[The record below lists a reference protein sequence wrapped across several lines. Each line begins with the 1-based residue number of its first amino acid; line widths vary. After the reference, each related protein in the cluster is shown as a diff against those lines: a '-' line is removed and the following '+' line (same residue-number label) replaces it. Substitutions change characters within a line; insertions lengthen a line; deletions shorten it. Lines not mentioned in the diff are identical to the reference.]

1 MTEAAGGANAGVR
14 AGANGR
20 RAGRTRGAAGDQA
33 AAGRRART
41 GVLLVNTGTPE
52 EPTPAA
58 VRAYLGRFL
67 MDPRIAPMNR
77 VLWWCI
83 LHLFILPKRAVASAE
98 KYQAIWTPEGSPLIV
113 AHERLSQGLAA
124 YYRERGLDVEV
135 HFAMSYSAPTL
146 PHAVRDLRASGCD
159 SLVVLPLYPQSAY
172 STTGAVSDGVARAVR
187 KARFK
192 GEVTVIDNYHDDPV
206 YLRAIAASVKRA
218 GFEVDSDDRLL
229 FSFHSIPL
237 SDIERGDTYELQTG
251 ATSLGVANE
260 LGLER
265 RRWTVAYQCRFDKGR
280 EWLAPFASQKLASWA
295 ESGARSR
302 VFMVCPNF
310 AVDCLETLYDVEREL
325 KPGYLAALRAAGAG
339 AEGKGGAGAK
349 RETSVPRVA
358 KGAGAQGEPGAVRM
372 AKGAGAHAARAVR
385 EAPEVREAFTYV
397 PCLNKSKAHLRVL
410 AHVLAPYV
418 GDALDEDRAGA
429 AESAR
434 KDER

>member
-1 MTEAAGGANAGVR
+1 MTEAAGRAH
-14 AGANGR
+14 AGASIGSGGR
-20 RAGRTRGAAGDQA
+20 RAGRARGAAGTGA
-33 AAGRRART
+33 AAGGCAKT

-98 KYQAIWTPEGSPLIV
+98 KYRAIWTPEGSPLIV

-124 YYRERGLDVEV
+124 HYRERGLDVEV
-135 HFAMSYSAPTL
+135 RFAMSYSEPTL

-159 SLVVLPLYPQSAY
+159 SLVVLPLYPQGAY

-192 GEVTVIDNYHDDPV
+192 GEVAVIDSYHDDPV
-206 YLRAIAASVKRA
+206 YLRAIAASVRRA
-218 GFEVDSDDRLL
+218 GFDVDSDDRLL

-237 SDIERGDTYELQTG
+237 SDIERGDTYELQAG

-280 EWLAPFASQKLASWA
+280 EWLAPFASQTLASWA
-295 ESGARSR
+295 KSGARSR

-325 KPGYLAALRAAGAG
+325 KPGYLAALRAAGAS
-339 AEGKGGAGAK
+339 AEGKADAA
-349 RETSVPRVA
+349 RVA
-358 KGAGAQGEPGAVRM
+358 KR
-372 AKGAGAHAARAVR
+372 AGAHTAPGASAAPA
-385 EAPEVREAFTYV
+385 AHEAFTYV
-397 PCLNKSKAHLRVL
+397 PCLNKSKAHVRVL

-418 GDALDEDRAGA
+418 GDALD
-429 AESAR
+429 
-434 KDER
+434 